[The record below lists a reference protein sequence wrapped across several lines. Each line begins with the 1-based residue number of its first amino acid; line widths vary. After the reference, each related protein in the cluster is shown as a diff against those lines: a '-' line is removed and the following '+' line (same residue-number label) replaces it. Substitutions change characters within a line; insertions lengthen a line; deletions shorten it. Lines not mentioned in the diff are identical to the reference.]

1 MLNGAGLN
9 ALIFPEKECNSLPF
23 IHVSSISHL
32 RRHLQLALTKLRVD
46 SYGPTAMG
54 RTWKDYHGSIG
65 PHWAPLAHGPGRGLD
80 DESYKII
87 KASSLAA

>member
-1 MLNGAGLN
+1 MFHPFLTCAD
-9 ALIFPEKECNSLPF
+9 IFNWLSL
-23 IHVSSISHL
+23 
-32 RRHLQLALTKLRVD
+32 QRVD

-54 RTWKDYHGSIG
+54 RTWKDHAYHCIVFEESQHGSIG
-65 PHWAPLAHGPGRGLD
+65 PHGPGRGLN